1 MSPRQNQLR
10 QTLWEAHR
18 RHESEPGLA
27 RSRAR
32 QTTHVQL
39 GGQYSCLVPSVSAA
53 TYAVAGRSILF
64 GCNVF
69 IPAEHLAGFGY
80 PDAVF
85 AGSNDALIIF

>member
-1 MSPRQNQLR
+1 MCNWVVSIHVSFLPSRPRRTPLP
-10 QTLWEAHR
+10 A
-18 RHESEPGLA
+18 GVFCLA
-27 RSRAR
+27 
-32 QTTHVQL
+32 V
-39 GGQYSCLVPSVSAA
+39 
-53 TYAVAGRSILF
+53 RSILF